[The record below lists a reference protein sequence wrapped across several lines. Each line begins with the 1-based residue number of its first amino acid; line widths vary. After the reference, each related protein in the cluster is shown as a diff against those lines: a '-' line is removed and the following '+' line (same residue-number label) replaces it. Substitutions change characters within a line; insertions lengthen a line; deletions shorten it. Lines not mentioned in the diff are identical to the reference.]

1 LKRLVAD
8 AGVSITGYHSVD
20 GEEDLEA
27 WLDGSETG
35 PEERREIRE
44 AMDLELKGS
53 VRACFQPSVRDGKI
67 MFVHHVGVVVGE
79 KR

>member
-1 LKRLVAD
+1 LVAD

-35 PEERREIRE
+35 QWKSVE
-44 AMDLELKGS
+44 GS
-53 VRACFQPSVRDGKI
+53 AKPWTWS
-67 MFVHHVGVVVGE
+67 
-79 KR
+79 

>member
-1 LKRLVAD
+1 MVAD

-27 WLDGSETG
+27 CLDGSETD

-53 VRACFQPSVRDGKI
+53 VRACFQPFVLDGKI
-67 MFVHHVGVVVGE
+67 MFVYHVGVVVGE